1 MKTSAGI
8 LLFKKEKDSLYY
20 FLVHPGG
27 PFWKNKDLG
36 SWSIPKGEILPD
48 ENPLDRALKEFKEET
63 GKTIDG
69 AFIELSPIQQKGGK
83 TVYAWALDSD
93 LETSNLYSNTFPL
106 EWPPKSG
113 KIMKV
118 PEVDRWEW
126 FSSEDAQRHI
136 NEAQKDFITQLEI
149 IVKNQ

>member
-8 LLFKKEKDSLYY
+8 LLFKKEKDNLYY

-93 LETSNLYSNTFPL
+93 LETSDLYSNTFPL